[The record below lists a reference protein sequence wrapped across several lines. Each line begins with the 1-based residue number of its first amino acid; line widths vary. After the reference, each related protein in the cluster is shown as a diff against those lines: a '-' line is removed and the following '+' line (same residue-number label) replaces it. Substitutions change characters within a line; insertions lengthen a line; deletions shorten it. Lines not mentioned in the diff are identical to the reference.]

1 MVHEFRVLF
10 SACIF
15 CVMSSV
21 YILCCCVC
29 VPCVMLCKCFL
40 CYVVKGENTRRAM
53 LDEQEGTLDYS
64 RPENTALLIFR
75 HVKDSWVKEDGV
87 KEVFLGEVIS
97 CNPKINKYLALFSS
111 TGDDEPLPWEYSVSE
126 LIKIL
131 SEDDTN
137 LIS

>member
-1 MVHEFRVLF
+1 
-10 SACIF
+10 
-15 CVMSSV
+15 
-21 YILCCCVC
+21 
-29 VPCVMLCKCFL
+29 
-40 CYVVKGENTRRAM
+40 M

-75 HVKDSWVKEDGV
+75 HVQDSWVKEDGV

-97 CNPKINKYLALFSS
+97 FNPKINKYLALFS
-111 TGDDEPLPWEYSVSE
+111 TGDDEPLTWEYSVNE

-137 LIS
+137 LISQK

>member
-1 MVHEFRVLF
+1 MCILCNVERVYP
-10 SACIF
+10 
-15 CVMSSV
+15 V
-21 YILCCCVC
+21 CCCVC

-53 LDEQEGTLDYS
+53 LDEQEGTLGYS
-64 RPENTALLIFR
+64 RPENTTLLIFR

-97 CNPKINKYLALFSS
+97 FNPKINKYLALFS
-111 TGDDEPLPWEYSVSE
+111 TGDDEPLTWEYSVNE

>member
-1 MVHEFRVLF
+1 MCILCNVERVYP
-10 SACIF
+10 
-15 CVMSSV
+15 V
-21 YILCCCVC
+21 CCCVC

-53 LDEQEGTLDYS
+53 LDEQEGTRDYS

-97 CNPKINKYLALFSS
+97 FNPKINKYLALFS

-131 SEDDTN
+131 
-137 LIS
+137 